1 MRLHVSV
8 SVHFRLSSPVV
19 ALLCL
24 AGAMH
29 AQELHRLKELTPFT
43 MQGNV
48 SGTMTGNSISGIDRR
63 QMPFFWMLQGSALAT
78 VYDVQLPF
86 SFVFSERERSFQ
98 QPFNEFGISPTYK
111 WMKLHLGYRSQ
122 SWNRYTVNGM
132 RFLGAAVELLPED
145 FAFAAMYGRL
155 ARAVEEDA
163 ANPLAVPAY
172 SRSGWGVM
180 AKMGNDEGF
189 FQLSGFWS
197 VDDTTSLRSLPT
209 YVRPQENVTSAFSA
223 FFVFFDWLSADL
235 DVGASFLTQNRLSP
249 ELSENGLSGK
259 KQSNRVGHF
268 KDYLDVRTSSTLSF
282 ATRAGLL
289 FRFPWFGAR
298 LEYEL
303 IEPEFTSHGSYYFN
317 SDVQNITLAPSATLL
332 DGMLRLTAS
341 LGVQSDNVGNTKA
354 ATTTRLITSVNA
366 GWTPNEMWNIDGQLS
381 NYATSQAATR
391 EPLNDSIRIRNVNT
405 SIQLTPRMMLESDEL
420 RHVVM
425 LSVAS
430 MVYDD
435 MNIVSGSF
443 SGSSCTTLSLSYML
457 GFKSSPWSTGASV
470 NWSGNETSFGVTNN
484 TGISVN
490 GATSWYEG
498 ALNLSLAIGY
508 SVITMGSAGPSGVFT
523 ETFST
528 GYRASGNDQFS
539 LSVSGS
545 QNGGGSEY
553 NPAFREVTA
562 AFNYTRALS
571 WTPVEA
577 RAPAPAPESA
587 P

>member
-8 SVHFRLSSPVV
+8 AVHLRLSSPVV

-43 MQGNV
+43 MQGSVN
-48 SGTMTGNSISGIDRR
+48 GTMTGNSISGIDRR
-63 QMPFFWMLQGSALAT
+63 QMPFFWMLQGSAVAT
-78 VYDVQLPF
+78 VYEVQLPF

-111 WMKLHLGYRSQ
+111 WMKLHLGYRSL

-132 RFLGAAVELLPED
+132 RFLGAAVELRPED
-145 FAFAAMYGRL
+145 FEFAAMYGRL
-155 ARAVEEDA
+155 ARAVEEDP

-172 SRSGWGVM
+172 TRTGWGVM
-180 AKMGNDEGF
+180 AKMGNNEGF

-197 VDDTTSLRSLPT
+197 VDDTASLQRLPT
-209 YVRPQENVTSAFSA
+209 SVRPQENVTSAFSA
-223 FFVFFDWLSADL
+223 FFVFFDWLSADF
-235 DVGASFLTQNRLSP
+235 DVGASFHTLNRLSP

-259 KQSNRVGHF
+259 KQANRVGHF
-268 KDYLDVRTSSTLSF
+268 KDYFDVRTSSTLSF
-282 ATRAGLL
+282 ATRAGLQ
-289 FRFPWFGAR
+289 FRFPWFDAR

-303 IEPEFTSHGSYYFN
+303 IEPEFSSFGSYYFN
-317 SDVQNITLAPSATLL
+317 SDIQNITLAPNTTLL
-332 DGMLRLTAS
+332 DGMLRLNAS
-341 LGVQSDNVGNTKA
+341 IGVQSDNVGDTKA

-366 GWTPNEMWNIDGQLS
+366 GWTPDQMWNIDGQIS

-405 SIQLTPRMMLESDEL
+405 SVSITPRMMLESDEL

-425 LSVAS
+425 LSVAL

-435 MNIVSGSF
+435 MNIVSGRF
-443 SGSSCTTLSLSYML
+443 SGTTSTTSSLSYML
-457 GFKSSPWSTGASV
+457 GFKNSPWSTGAAVS
-470 NWSGNETSFGVTNN
+470 WSSTETSYGVTGN

-490 GATSWYEG
+490 GATSFFEG

-508 SVITMGSAGPSGVFT
+508 SLITVGSAGPSGVFT

-571 WTPVEA
+571 W
-577 RAPAPAPESA
+577 APYAESPPAFAPESA
-587 P
+587 Q